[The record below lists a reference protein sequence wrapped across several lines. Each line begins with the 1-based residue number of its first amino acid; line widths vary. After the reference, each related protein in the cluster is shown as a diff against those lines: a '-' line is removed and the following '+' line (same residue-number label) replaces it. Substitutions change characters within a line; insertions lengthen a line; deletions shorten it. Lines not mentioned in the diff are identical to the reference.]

1 VEIPIRLEDVR
12 LAWEAR
18 DPETVPLVVEL
29 AGQDDPTPDTPV
41 REGAPTYARFLAEVR
56 SKEFRRKPR
65 AEQASERQARLRA
78 LEAPDAEV
86 PLSDRLRLHEVL
98 SEIWADGGPIARSW
112 LLRIIAE
119 IPARYGP
126 WRALKRIFK
135 EVEASGDTEVFAA
148 LAARFDAMY
157 AQGYSEVGRA
167 TLAYLRRRA
176 WRYLR
181 RTAERQPA
189 SYADLACDVLA
200 RYEDD
205 MYWFRTWIA
214 NHIFFHEAKGY
225 SRTEFAQSAVIRSND
240 LLKHRAYADLWKR
253 TPRPLFG
260 LLERARSD
268 RARQFAADA
277 LKADFRASL
286 REVEPAW
293 VARLVDVRSRPV
305 DSFVVWVLSNVPRF
319 EQSAFRT
326 LGLHDAVLRLFDS
339 PSDEARAYAAGYA
352 RTHAR
357 DLPVDMLIRLADN
370 DNAAVRRL
378 AADLLGD
385 RDPRT
390 EVGLE
395 AWGRLLNTEHG
406 AKLAA
411 EAIRKN
417 FGAKELTPDWFRNH
431 LFTESEEALDF
442 LVGLLARLHPTE
454 KLGPDFFRALIE
466 AERQGKDDDAVER
479 VVEFAQN
486 EFAKFDLNGLPVD
499 FLRRLLLDHLSRD
512 RTTVWVDQ
520 GKLKAPSF
528 GVDFLKALAYRPD
541 FESNPWLLNFRRN
554 GPEWARSLDHDERLA
569 ERVIGWLGDVR
580 KVPPADIGFDWLLT
594 LVARSEPLLHNFAV
608 STLTK
613 GFVPAD
619 FAPREAAEA
628 GPQAAGPVDLGG
640 ASFLF
645 TGKMATLK
653 RKDAEDQVKASGG
666 SVAAGVS
673 PKLHYLVIGDE
684 GSPLY
689 GHGKKGDKQ
698 TKAESLNAS
707 GANIKII
714 SETAFLKMLAGGVQE
729 VSADATLAG
738 CERLWEMATAP
749 GPADAPRA
757 RFAIEYITKHHPDI
771 ALAKTERPVDP
782 GAEIPADFLTFA
794 RVEPL
799 FYESRRPL
807 RDLALELARWEFA
820 RWAPPSEALVR
831 LAEDPH
837 ADVRR
842 FVAEALLADDS
853 PEHRRYRIDP
863 EGLGPAAVYAFC
875 ESADAPTRELG
886 MKLIGRS
893 PRLRQ
898 PEELFRLTESPDRQ
912 MRAFVIR
919 AIWSLYRDRGTTPG
933 WAPSLPPPPTIGAG
947 TRKAAAVAA
956 ANRGTGAPARPERPP
971 AEPRDLWSML
981 RRSLFELPP
990 ARPEKGDASGTGEKL
1005 KPLPARR
1012 AKLALVE
1019 VVRDLAL
1026 EDEAFAR
1033 GALPLLEE
1041 FLPSRGAS
1049 ERDACLVAVTRIRHA
1064 WPGLRKGIEGT
1075 PS

>member
-1 VEIPIRLEDVR
+1 MDAPIRLEDVR
-12 LAWEAR
+12 RAWEAR
-18 DPETVPLVVEL
+18 DPETVALVVDL
-29 AGQDDPTPDTPV
+29 ARQDDPEPETSI
-41 REGAPTYARFLAEVR
+41 RAGAPTFASYLAEIR
-56 SKEFRRKPR
+56 SRDFRRKPLE
-65 AEQASERQARLRA
+65 EQASERQAKLRA

-86 PLSDRLRLHEVL
+86 PLPDRLRLHAILEDLWV
-98 SEIWADGGPIARSW
+98 DGGPIARSW

-126 WRALKRIFK
+126 WKAIKRVFK
-135 EVEASGDTEVFAA
+135 DAEARGDTEVFAA
-148 LAARFDAMY
+148 LAARFDELRAE
-157 AQGYSEVGRA
+157 GWTEVGHG
-167 TLAYLRRRA
+167 TLAYLRRRG
-176 WRYLR
+176 WRALR
-181 RTAERQPA
+181 RAAERLP
-189 SYADLACDVLA
+189 STYADLACDVLA
-200 RYEDD
+200 RYGEGTR
-205 MYWFRTWIA
+205 WPQTWIA
-214 NHIFFHEAKGY
+214 NHIFFHEAGGY
-225 SRTEFAQSAVIRSND
+225 GRDGFGGSQVLYSND
-240 LLKHRAYADLWKR
+240 LLKHRAYPDLWKR
-253 TPRPLFG
+253 TARPLFG

-268 RARQFAADA
+268 RAREFAADA

-293 VARLVDVRSRPV
+293 VARLVDVRSEPV
-305 DSFVVWVLSNVPRF
+305 DAFVVWVLSNVPRF

-357 DLPVDMLIRLADN
+357 DLSVDELIRLADN
-370 DNAAVRRL
+370 DHSAVRRL

-395 AWGRLLNTEHG
+395 AWGRLLNTENG
-406 AKLAA
+406 SKLAA
-411 EAIRKN
+411 DVIRKH
-417 FGAKELTPDWFRNH
+417 FGAKELTLDWFLTH
-431 LFTESEEALDF
+431 LFAENAEAFEF
-442 LVGLLARLHPTE
+442 LKGLLARIHPIE
-454 KLGPDFFRALIE
+454 KLGAGFFRDLIDALK
-466 AERQGKDDDAVER
+466 GSDDDASEMVAP
-479 VVEFAQN
+479 FAMG
-486 EFAKFDLNGLPVD
+486 ELAKFDLNEQPSD
-499 FLRRLLLDHLSRD
+499 FLRRALLDGMTQPEAIR
-512 RTTVWVDQ
+512 WVDQ

-528 GVDFLKALAYRPD
+528 GIDFLKALAYEPD
-541 FESNPWLLNFRRN
+541 FAGHPWIAEFRRT
-554 GPEWARSLDHDERLA
+554 GPDWARNLSFDPGLA
-569 ERVIGWLGDVR
+569 DRVLAWLADVR
-580 KVPPADIGFDWLLT
+580 KVPPADLGFDWLLT
-594 LVARSEPLLHNFAV
+594 LVARSEANYHGFAV
-608 STLTK
+608 GVLTK

-619 FAPREAAEA
+619 FVPRGARTAQA
-628 GPQAAGPVDLGG
+628 QAAGPVDLKG

-666 SVAAGVS
+666 SVAGGVS
-673 PKLHYLVIGDE
+673 AKLHYLVIGDE

-738 CERLWEMATAP
+738 SERLWEMATAP

-757 RFAIEYITKHHPDI
+757 RFAIEYLLAHHPDI

-782 GAEIPADFLTFA
+782 GAEIPAEFLTFA

-799 FYESRRPL
+799 FSETRKPL

-831 LAEDPH
+831 LAESPH

-842 FVAEALLADDS
+842 FVANTLLADDS

-863 EGLGPAAVYAFC
+863 EGLSPAAAYAFC
-875 ESADAPTRELG
+875 ESADASTRELG
-886 MKLIGRS
+886 MQLIGRS

-898 PEELFRLTESPDRQ
+898 PEELFRLTDSPDRQ

-919 AIWSLYRDRGTTPG
+919 ALWSLYRDRGITLG
-933 WAPSLPPPPTIGAG
+933 WKPSLPPAPTIGAG

-956 ANRGTGAPARPERPP
+956 ETRGTGAPARPDRLP
-971 AEPRDLWSML
+971 AEPKGMWHML

-990 ARPEKGDASGTGEKL
+990 PRPEKGEATGAEKL
-1005 KPLPARR
+1005 KPMPARK
-1012 AKLALVE
+1012 AKLALIE
-1019 VVRDLAL
+1019 VMRDLAI
-1026 EDEAFAR
+1026 EDVAFAR
-1033 GALPLLEE
+1033 GALPLMEE
-1041 FLPSRGAS
+1041 FLPSRGPS
-1049 ERDACLVAVTRIRHA
+1049 ERSACLVAVTRIRHA
-1064 WPGLRKGIEGT
+1064 WPELRRGVEGV